1 MKSDESFEQVVLVVR
16 LDDGAFDIVDD
27 LATLSGKNKNTKMN
41 RDILQFNIVFMDRRI
56 TWLDETNKLIFS
68 VYTLVGI
75 CVWYITINTKNAF
88 IKKSYL
94 YFK

>member
-41 RDILQFNIVFMDRRI
+41 RDIL
-56 TWLDETNKLIFS
+56 
-68 VYTLVGI
+68 
-75 CVWYITINTKNAF
+75 
-88 IKKSYL
+88 
-94 YFK
+94 